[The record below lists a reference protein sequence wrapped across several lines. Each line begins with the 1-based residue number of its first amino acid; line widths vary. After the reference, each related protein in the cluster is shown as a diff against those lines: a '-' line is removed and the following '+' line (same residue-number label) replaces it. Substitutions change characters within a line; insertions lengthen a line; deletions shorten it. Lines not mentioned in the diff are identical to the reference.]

1 MLWPGGLSWL
11 GMGLPAEEGALSGL
25 KEPCLICLEMWPR
38 QRVHSAMWAGAG
50 DLNLIIG
57 LCFLLRGAV
66 GMSPCVHLAKQ
77 RMVFGVFFLAPAGLA
92 GNGSHEGSR
101 SYVLQQQGLGSAVA
115 AGGGVVTEH
124 RVFSFMP
131 AGVSF
136 PEELNMSCSWNWD

>member
-1 MLWPGGLSWL
+1 
-11 GMGLPAEEGALSGL
+11 
-25 KEPCLICLEMWPR
+25 
-38 QRVHSAMWAGAG
+38 
-50 DLNLIIG
+50 
-57 LCFLLRGAV
+57 
-66 GMSPCVHLAKQ
+66 MSPCVHLAKQ

-101 SYVLQQQGLGSAVA
+101 SCVLQQQGLGSAVA

-136 PEELNMSCSWNWD
+136 PEGLKHVMFLELGLESLLGRDSLLPWD